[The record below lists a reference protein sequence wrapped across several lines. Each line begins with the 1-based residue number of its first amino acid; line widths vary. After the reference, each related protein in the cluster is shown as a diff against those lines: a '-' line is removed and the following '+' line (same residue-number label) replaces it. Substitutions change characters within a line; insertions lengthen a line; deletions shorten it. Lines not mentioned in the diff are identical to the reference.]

1 VFVVGWLDWGVVGA
15 FLELLLVVGLAILGL
30 AWAWGFGGW
39 LEYRDRRDART
50 REDVEADIAE
60 YGASAVGIRD
70 ELLPEDERQLVRE
83 ARRRAERRWGRKVLH

>member
-1 VFVVGWLDWGVVGA
+1 MVVWLDWGVVGA

-30 AWAWGFGGW
+30 VWAWGFGGW

-60 YGASAVGIRD
+60 YGPSAVGIRD
-70 ELLPEDERQLVRE
+70 ELLPEGERQLVRE

>member
-1 VFVVGWLDWGVVGA
+1 LVVGWLDWGVVGA

-30 AWAWGFGGW
+30 GWAWGFGGW

-60 YGASAVGIRD
+60 YGPSAVGIRD

-83 ARRRAERRWGRKVLH
+83 ARRRAERRWGRKALH